1 MMRIIGLI
9 FCLVF
14 APVTGALAKDVLVLL
29 PLNVD
34 NSLENEAALLGTA
47 LQQGLSTGF
56 EVFYGP
62 AVESKLQEEY
72 SKEGCT
78 AESCAQGLAIA
89 FNGELIADSSV
100 QKLDDSYV
108 VQLQINNIISGKIE
122 KSLIEICEACS
133 KLSLISFLKR
143 AGQKAAGSASQ
154 SQAVL
159 APAAPRRKLEIS
171 TGSFDTQVY
180 IDGVNLG
187 RAPLTT
193 PKAYRDGTRLKIRLA
208 TPGYKELQFSH
219 IVGRNDEQLKN
230 INLVLNLRELE
241 IASDPRRSELFVDGQ
256 RIGLTPTNI
265 DGLELGQRVT
275 LELKKDGYETLRMAH
290 IVGQN
295 DDQLRRLELLKR
307 KNKVYIDSQP
317 RGARIYIDNRLIGE
331 TPSETQAYEDGTRLR
346 IRVSREG
353 YKDFSIRHR
362 VGRRDD
368 ELSKITLQVEGEQ
381 GDEPQKVRVPMGF

>member
-1 MMRIIGLI
+1 
-9 FCLVF
+9 
-14 APVTGALAKDVLVLL
+14 
-29 PLNVD
+29 
-34 NSLENEAALLGTA
+34 
-47 LQQGLSTGF
+47 
-56 EVFYGP
+56 
-62 AVESKLQEEY
+62 
-72 SKEGCT
+72 
-78 AESCAQGLAIA
+78 
-89 FNGELIADSSV
+89 
-100 QKLDDSYV
+100 
-108 VQLQINNIISGKIE
+108 
-122 KSLIEICEACS
+122 
-133 KLSLISFLKR
+133 
-143 AGQKAAGSASQ
+143 
-154 SQAVL
+154 
-159 APAAPRRKLEIS
+159 
-171 TGSFDTQVY
+171 
-180 IDGVNLG
+180 
-187 RAPLTT
+187 
-193 PKAYRDGTRLKIRLA
+193 
-208 TPGYKELQFSH
+208 
-219 IVGRNDEQLKN
+219 
-230 INLVLNLRELE
+230 LE

-368 ELSKITLQVEGEQ
+368 ELSKITLQLEGAQ
-381 GDEPQKVRVPMGF
+381 SDEPQKVRVPMGF